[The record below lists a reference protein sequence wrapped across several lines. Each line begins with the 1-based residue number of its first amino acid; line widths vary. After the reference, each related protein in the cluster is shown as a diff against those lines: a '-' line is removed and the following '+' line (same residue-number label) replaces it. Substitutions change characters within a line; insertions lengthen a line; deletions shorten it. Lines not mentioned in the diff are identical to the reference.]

1 MKHSAIAIWLVSLS
15 TAIASNSYIVTD
27 TNQLLCY
34 DSDSTTS
41 GTGGTVAGQGTG
53 GGQRGN
59 GRRHLDEITCAGT
72 GQDAEYITLSQSFQ
86 HNGDGTISDLNT
98 GLMWTED
105 VYGDGLTYE
114 QVENEVTS
122 FSLGGHSDWRIPT
135 IKELYTLSEFN
146 GQTGTSQDNNIPY
159 IDTAY
164 FNVKYGTTRYI
175 DGQLWSSNQYTGVI
189 FDNPNS
195 ECNFGFNSIDGRI
208 KCYGRTST
216 KLYAR
221 YVWGNTNVGTN
232 LFSVS
237 GTNKDIIVDAATGL
251 EWTRGDSDIALDWE
265 EALSYCNDLELSG
278 YTDWKLPDAHQL
290 QSIVDYNR
298 SPDSTGTPAIDPLFE
313 STQITNEAGAVDWG
327 WYWTSTTH
335 LDGKPLGSNA
345 VYIAFGRAMG
355 YFETPNGTVIGS
367 VDVHG
372 AGAQRSDPKVGP
384 VPDPNYFGPQGD
396 YRRVYNFARCVR
408 DSSSSPSKEGAVDV
422 DESSAMIGP
431 AAHRFFA
438 LYGVISVLAFI

>member
-1 MKHSAIAIWLVSLS
+1 L
-15 TAIASNSYIVTD
+15 ASNTYPVTD
-27 TNQLLCY
+27 TEQLFCY
-34 DSDSTTS
+34 DSDSTAS
-41 GTGGTVAGQGTG
+41 GTGGTTGDDTPDDTPNEVGPGTVDPGPETGDQGTG
-53 GGQRGN
+53 GQDGSQFLPAPGGLRPRPNRPSRPRGGG

-72 GQDAEYITLSQSFQ
+72 GQDAEYTTLSQSFQ
-86 HNGDGTISDLNT
+86 NNGDGTISDLNT
-98 GLMWTED
+98 GLMWTEN

-114 QVENEVTS
+114 QVENEVTI
-122 FSLGGHSDWRIPT
+122 FSLGGYSDWRVPT

-146 GQTGTSQDNNIPY
+146 GQTGTSQDTNIPY
-159 IDTAY
+159 IDTDY

-216 KLYAR
+216 KLYVR
-221 YVWGNTNVGTN
+221 YVRGNTNVGTN

-237 GTNKDIIVDAATGL
+237 GLSRDIIVDAATGL
-251 EWTRGDSDIALDWE
+251 EWTRGDSGSGLDWE
-265 EALSYCNDLELSG
+265 ESLSYCNDLELGG
-278 YTDWKLPDAHQL
+278 YNDWKLPDAHQL

-298 SPDSTGTPAIDPLFE
+298 SPDATGTPAIDPLFE
-313 STQITNEAGAVDWG
+313 STQITNEAGAVDFG

-345 VYIAFGRAMG
+345 IYIAFGRATG
-355 YFETPNGTVIGS
+355 YFEAPNGTVIGS

-408 DSSSSPSKEGAVDV
+408 GSSTASPDV
-422 DESSAMIGP
+422 
-431 AAHRFFA
+431 
-438 LYGVISVLAFI
+438 